1 MHVYSAG
8 QWVLLFFF
16 YCFCGWVWES
26 CYVSVCQRRWVNRGF
41 LRGPLLPIYG
51 SGAIIILF
59 VTLPVAGN
67 LWLVWLFGMLAATA
81 LEYVT
86 GAAMEALFK
95 VRYWDYSKQKFNL
108 NGHICLSS
116 SIAWGFFSI
125 LLVRFIHPPI
135 GRLLADVP
143 AWLVDPLALVLTAVF
158 TVDVVQSVQ
167 AALDLKEVLSKLTE
181 ENEEL
186 RRLAKRAEVAA
197 AFAEDDLR
205 KFRERTEV
213 EKLLLQ
219 KRIEEELEEQRQAR
233 QDRKIRRREV
243 ADNAL
248 RRRTASKLEALRNI
262 AEVLEDA
269 RDHLEDARDHLEDA
283 MDNSEGL
290 AAGTRQELEEAIARL
305 HRWESAIQSRGTR
318 VYHRSLRILRAN
330 PSARVREELGE
341 VLETLRKLG
350 E

>member
-1 MHVYSAG
+1 MHIYSTG

-26 CYVSVCQRRWVNRGF
+26 CYVSLCQRHWVNRGF

-59 VTLPVAGN
+59 VTLPVAGS
-67 LWLVWLFGMLAATA
+67 LGLIWLFGMLAATA

-86 GAAMEALFK
+86 GAAMESLFK

-135 GRLLADVP
+135 ARLLADVP
-143 AWLVDPLALVLTAVF
+143 SWLVDPLALLLTAVF

-181 ENEEL
+181 ENEDL

-205 KFRERTEV
+205 RFREKTEL
-213 EKLLLQ
+213 EKRLLQ
-219 KRIEEELEEQRQAR
+219 NRVESELEEQRQAR
-233 QDRKIRRREV
+233 AVRREQRQEHLE
-243 ADNAL
+243 DSL
-248 RRRTASKLEALRNI
+248 RRRAEIKLDILDTIADAL
-262 AEVLEDA
+262 ETC
-269 RDHLEDARDHLEDA
+269 RDHLAGIPDLTGEA
-283 MDNSEGL
+283 L
-290 AAGTRQELEEAIARL
+290 AERRADLNEAIEKVRDRKAAIRART
-305 HRWESAIQSRGTR
+305 TR
-318 VYHRSLRILRAN
+318 TYQRSLRILRAN
-330 PSARVREELGE
+330 PTAKARQELSE
-341 VLETLRKLG
+341 ALETLRKLG
-350 E
+350 DRK

>member
-1 MHVYSAG
+1 MHIYTTG

-26 CYVSVCQRRWVNRGF
+26 CYVSVCQRHWVNRGF

-59 VTLPVAGN
+59 ATLPVAGN
-67 LWLVWLFGMLAATA
+67 LWLVWLLGMLAATA

-86 GAAMEALFK
+86 GDVMERLFK
-95 VRYWDYSKQKFNL
+95 VRYWDYSKQKCNL

-135 GRLLADVP
+135 ARLLGDVP
-143 AWLVDPLALVLTAVF
+143 SWLVDPLALVLTAAF

-167 AALDLKEVLSKLTE
+167 AALDLKETLTRLAE

-197 AFAEDDLR
+197 AFAEDDLKR
-205 KFRERTEV
+205 FRERTEL
-213 EKLLLQ
+213 EKRLLQ
-219 KRIEEELEEQRQAR
+219 SRVEAELEEQRQAR
-233 QDRKIRRREV
+233 EERTERRQERLETS
-243 ADNAL
+243 L
-248 RRRTASKLEALRNI
+248 RRR
-262 AEVLEDA
+262 AEVKLDILDTIADALETC
-269 RDHLEDARDHLEDA
+269 RDHLTDIPDLTEEALAERRADLAEAIEKVRDRKAAIRARSARTYRRPLRILQA
-283 MDNSEGL
+283 NPT
-290 AAGTRQELEEAIARL
+290 AKARQELSEAL
-305 HRWESAIQSRGTR
+305 ES
-318 VYHRSLRILRAN
+318 
-330 PSARVREELGE
+330 
-341 VLETLRKLG
+341 LRKLG
-350 E
+350 ERK

>member
-59 VTLPVAGN
+59 ATLPVAGN
-67 LWLVWLFGMLAATA
+67 LWLVWLLGMLAATA

-86 GAAMEALFK
+86 GDVMERLFK

-125 LLVRFIHPPI
+125 LLVRFLHPPV

-143 AWLVDPLALVLTAVF
+143 AWLVDPAAIVLTAVF
-158 TVDVVQSVQ
+158 SADVVRSVQ
-167 AALDLKEVLSKLTE
+167 DALDLKEILTRVTE
-181 ENEEL
+181 ENEDL

-248 RRRTASKLEALRNI
+248 RRRTAAKLEALRNI

-269 RDHLEDARDHLEDA
+269 RDHLEDARDQSKDLGA
-283 MDNSEGL
+283 Q
-290 AAGTRQELEEAIARL
+290 TREELEEAIARL
-305 HRWESAIQSRGTR
+305 HRWESAIQARGTR

-350 E
+350 D